1 MPFECIYLSPY
12 SKSLS
17 IFLVSLGLNSYLCWI
32 EIFLL
37 WFCHITDHPLATRK
51 QCTKNYQTRRLT
63 LVSLSY
69 GGSGVSWSR
78 FILSSTLSHFI
89 NCTRLILKMLLRHT
103 FVYFQFSK
111 RDRQRQSFL
120 SLFSWLAWR
129 LRETPSGSE
138 TSAKLIAIIF
148 NRFSGD

>member
-89 NCTRLILKMLLRHT
+89 NCMRLILKMLLRHT

-129 LRETPSGSE
+129 LRETPSG
-138 TSAKLIAIIF
+138 
-148 NRFSGD
+148 